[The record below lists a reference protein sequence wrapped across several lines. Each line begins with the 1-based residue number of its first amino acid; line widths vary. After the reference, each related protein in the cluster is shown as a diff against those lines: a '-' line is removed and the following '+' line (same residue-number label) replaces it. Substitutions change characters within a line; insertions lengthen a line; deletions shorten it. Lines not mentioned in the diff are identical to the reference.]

1 MQEADDEEK
10 LLRSVAL
17 QNAQSILLARQRAEQ
32 ELIQTKEALRK
43 QSEWLRVTLA
53 SIGDGT
59 IATDAEGRVT
69 FMNGLAESLTGWSQA
84 QAIGQLLPDVFHI
97 VNEYTRQ
104 TAENPT
110 LRALKEG
117 IIVGQ
122 ANHTILIAKDGTE
135 RLIDDSA
142 SPIRDESG
150 AIVGAVLVF
159 RDVTNRR
166 QSEAV
171 LRESEARYRA
181 IVEATPECVKLV
193 GSDGTL
199 LQMNQAGLGMIEADE
214 AGLVLGRC
222 VYDVIAPEYR
232 DMYRAFNERVCRG
245 EGETLEF
252 DIIGLK
258 GARRH
263 METTAVP
270 LAAPDGS
277 FTHLAVTRDATERV
291 KASRALTESRARL
304 DYAVRVSGIGFWYC
318 DLPFDELIWD
328 ERVKEHFWVP
338 LSERVTIGLFYD
350 RLHPDDRERTRQ
362 AIERSIREQV
372 PYEIDYRTVDPA
384 TGEIKWI
391 RARGA
396 TAYGPGGEPV
406 RFDGVTVDV
415 TVHKNAE
422 ESLREADRRKDEFIA
437 LLAHELRNPLAPIR
451 NGLQVVRLA
460 GGDADIIARARA
472 MMERQLSHMVR
483 LVDDLLDVSRISRN
497 KMELQR
503 GHVLLADVA
512 MNAIETARP
521 LIDAEGHDLVVSLPQ
536 RPISLN
542 ADVTRLAQVFSN
554 LLVNSAKYTPPG
566 GRIWL
571 SAKQDNRAVTVSVRD
586 NGIGIPPV
594 FLENIF
600 DMFSQVDRSIERR
613 SGGLGIGLALVKGLV
628 EMHGGT
634 VSATSEGEGKGS
646 TFTVTL
652 PVLAEPQDFAA
663 EAIFDNGQATT
674 GHGRRILVADDNL
687 DGVESMAEMLRCGGD
702 EVWTANDGLEAVV
715 AAEAFRPEI
724 ILMDIGMPRLNGL
737 DATRRIREQPWG
749 KVVAIIALT
758 GWGQDGDRERSRE
771 AGCDGHLVK
780 PVNLTD
786 LEKMFAEV
794 LRQRV

>member
-1 MQEADDEEK
+1 MQEEDNEEK

-69 FMNGLAESLTGWSQA
+69 FMNGVAESLTGWSQA
-84 QAIGQLLPDVFHI
+84 QAIGQLLSDVFRI

-104 TAENPT
+104 TTENPT
-110 LRALKEG
+110 LRALQEG

-122 ANHTILIAKDGTE
+122 ANHTILIAKYGTE
-135 RLIDDSA
+135 RPIDNSA
-142 SPIRDESG
+142 APIRDESG

-166 QSEAV
+166 RTETV

-193 GSDGTL
+193 GPDGTL
-199 LQMNQAGLGMIEADE
+199 LQMNQAGLAMVEADE
-214 AGLVLGRC
+214 AGTVLGQC
-222 VYDVIAPEYR
+222 VYNLVAPEYL
-232 DMYRAFNERVCRG
+232 DQFRAFNEQVCRG
-245 EGETLEF
+245 EGGTLEF

-258 GARRH
+258 GTRRH

-270 LAAPDGS
+270 LAAPDGGFS
-277 FTHLAVTRDATERV
+277 HLAVTRDVTERV

-304 DYAVRVSGIGFWYC
+304 DYAVRVSGIGFWYS

-328 ERVKEHFWVP
+328 ERVREHFWVP
-338 LSERVTIGLFYD
+338 PGERVTIDLFYN
-350 RLHPDDRERTRQ
+350 RLHPDDRDRTRQ
-362 AIERSIREQV
+362 AVERAIRERV

-384 TGEIKWI
+384 TGEIKWV

-396 TAYGPGGEPV
+396 TAYGPSSDPV
-406 RFDGVTVDV
+406 RFDGVTMDV
-415 TVHKNAE
+415 TVHKKAE
-422 ESLREADRRKDEFIA
+422 ESLREADRKKDEFIA

-460 GGDADIIARARA
+460 GGNPDIIARART

-503 GHVLLADVA
+503 GHVLLADVV

-521 LIDAEGHDLVVSLPQ
+521 LIDAEGHELVVSLPQ
-536 RPISLN
+536 RPISLY

-571 SAKQDNRAVTVSVRD
+571 SAKQDDRAVTVSVRD
-586 NGIGIPPV
+586 TGIGIPSV

-613 SGGLGIGLALVKGLV
+613 NGGLGIGLALVKGLV

-646 TFTVTL
+646 TFTIKL
-652 PVLAEPQDFAA
+652 PMLMETSDSALDVV
-663 EAIFDNGQATT
+663 FDNGQAAT
-674 GHGRRILVADDNL
+674 GPRRRILVADDNL
-687 DGVESMAEMLRCGGD
+687 DGAESMAEMLRCVGD
-702 EVWTANDGLEAVV
+702 EVWTANDGLEAV
-715 AAEAFRPEI
+715 AATEAFRPEI

-786 LEKMFAEV
+786 LEKMLAEV